1 MRVLIQKNKKKKKR
15 TPPTPNLDCN
25 VKPGTVF
32 VKTRDIHTPFLATSN
47 GELDEGEDEHD

>member
-15 TPPTPNLDCN
+15 TPPTWT

-47 GELDEGEDEHD
+47 GELERGRG